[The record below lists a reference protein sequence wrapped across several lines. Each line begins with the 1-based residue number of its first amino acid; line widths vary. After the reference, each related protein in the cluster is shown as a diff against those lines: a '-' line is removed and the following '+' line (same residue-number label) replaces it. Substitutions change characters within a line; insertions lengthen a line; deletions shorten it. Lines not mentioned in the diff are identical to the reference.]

1 MYTAQ
6 RLFKRQRLLLWLG
19 ILLAAGFF
27 ATTLSSY
34 YVSRQ
39 AILNAIAIQELP
51 LTATNIYSE
60 IQKDLVRPVLISST
74 MAHDT
79 FLRDWV
85 LGGERDVGAMTRYL
99 REIKKRYGAFS
110 SFFVSGRSAT
120 YYTGEGVL
128 KQVSPKAQR
137 DVWYY
142 RVSAM
147 SEPYEIN
154 VDPDLANGDAL
165 TIFVNY
171 RVFDF
176 DGHFLGATGVGLTV
190 DAVRHLISSYQQRFQ
205 RTIYFVDAHGKT
217 VLFGNQSGR
226 QETDLRATPGLRDIV
241 DRILREQSG
250 SYQFRDSHG
259 LHLLNVNYIPELKW
273 YLFVEKG
280 VDAALADIRHTLYIN
295 LAVCLGITLL
305 VLFLTHAVL
314 TRYQHRIEDMAATD
328 KLTGLLNR
336 QAFSILID
344 KVFAEYRRNPR
355 PISILLIDV
364 DHFKSVNDRFGHV
377 GGDRILSQIASCLQ
391 KGLRA
396 SDIAIRWG
404 GEEFLVVL
412 KGSALDSAQRVA
424 EQLRLRIEQAHFT
437 VGTQAV
443 PVTISV
449 GISQYDGVESCE
461 QVISQADASLYAAKN
476 GGRNRVC
483 AAPRSWLQ
491 PVGDSPL
498 A

>member
-1 MYTAQ
+1 LPLPRPNMYPAH
-6 RLFKRQRLLLWLG
+6 RIFKRQRLLMWLS

-34 YVSRQ
+34 YVSKQ
-39 AILNAIAIQELP
+39 AILNAIAAQELP
-51 LTATNIYSE
+51 LTSSNIYSE

-85 LGGERDVGAMTRYL
+85 LGGERDVGAMARYL

-110 SFFVSGRSAT
+110 SFFVSDRSAT

-128 KQVSPKAQR
+128 KQVSPKAPR
-137 DVWYY
+137 DAWYY
-142 RVSAM
+142 RVRTM
-147 SEPYEIN
+147 TEPYEIN

-176 DGHFLGATGVGLTV
+176 DGRFLGATGVGLTV
-190 DAVRHLISSYQQRFQ
+190 DAVRHLVANYQQRFQ

-241 DRILREQSG
+241 DRVLREKSG
-250 SYQFRDSHG
+250 SYQFRDKRG

-280 VDAALADIRHTLYIN
+280 VDAALADIRQTLYIN
-295 LAVCLGITLL
+295 LAICLGITLL
-305 VLFLTHAVL
+305 VLFLTHVVL
-314 TRYQHRIEDMAATD
+314 ARYQQRIEDMAATD

-344 KVFAEYRRNPR
+344 KAFAEYRRDPR
-355 PISILLIDV
+355 PISILLADV
-364 DHFKSVNDRFGHV
+364 DHFKSINDRFGHA
-377 GGDRILSQIASCLQ
+377 GGDHILSQIASHLQ

-396 SDIAIRWG
+396 SDIAVRWG
-404 GEEFLVVL
+404 GEEFLIVL
-412 KGSALDSAQRVA
+412 KGSALDSAQHVA
-424 EQLRLRIEQAHFT
+424 ELLRLKIEHAQFT
-437 VGTQAV
+437 VDRQ
-443 PVTISV
+443 PVSV
-449 GISQYDGVESCE
+449 TVSIGISQYDGAESYE
-461 QVISQADASLYAAKN
+461 QAISRADASLYAAKN

-483 AAPRSWLQ
+483 AEARL
-491 PVGDSPL
+491 
-498 A
+498 